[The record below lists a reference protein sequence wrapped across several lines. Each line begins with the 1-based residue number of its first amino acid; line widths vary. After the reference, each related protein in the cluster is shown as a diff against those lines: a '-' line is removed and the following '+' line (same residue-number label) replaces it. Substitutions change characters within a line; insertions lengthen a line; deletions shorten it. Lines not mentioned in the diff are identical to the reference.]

1 MKTFREEARDVPVR
15 HDVDVLVVGGGP
27 AGLAAAVAAA
37 RAGASVLLVERYGFL
52 GGTMTAVTLGSICG
66 LYGVRDGEVQR
77 VVRGIGEEIID
88 RLRTLGGAG
97 APKLW
102 LKTASLPYLPEVMKL
117 VADDMIRAAGLAL
130 RFHSLAVDVIRE
142 NGKVAGAVFESID
155 GRWAAKAA
163 VTIDCSGDG
172 QIAALAG
179 AEWQCDLDELQF
191 PTTMIR
197 FGGCDTTKVEAMDRA
212 ALHTY
217 LEAAVA
223 AGFELPR
230 TAGGIFSFNDSVVH
244 LNITRIEREGRSP
257 DPLSSEQMTR
267 AEMDGRRMAQTY
279 LEAFRRHVPGFEAAW
294 LLDTGTQIGVRE
306 SRRIIGDYVV
316 RSEDALGSAR
326 FDDAIA
332 CCTWPV
338 EEHGKGRA
346 TRWVWL
352 EDGAYYQIPYRSLL
366 PRGIDGLI
374 VAGRC
379 ISATHEAQASLR
391 VAGTC
396 FALGEAAGIAAG
408 LAARHTQGDLRAV
421 PMAELQGALAGA
433 GAYLGFEEPEI
444 HPMTMTIGAE
454 AAQ

>member
-1 MKTFREEARDVPVR
+1 MSCIRQEFREVPVR
-15 HDVDVLVVGGGP
+15 HEVDVLVVGGGP

-37 RAGASVLLVERYGFL
+37 RNGASVLLVERYGFL

-66 LYGVRDGEVQR
+66 LFGVRGGEVQLI
-77 VVRGIGEEIID
+77 VRGVGEEIVD
-88 RLRTLGGAG
+88 RLRARGGAG

-102 LKTASLPYLPEVMKL
+102 LKTASLPYLPEVLKL
-117 VADDMIRAAGLAL
+117 VADDLVREAGVTVC
-130 RFHSLAVDVIRE
+130 FHSLAVDVFCE
-142 NGKVAGAVFESID
+142 DGKVAGAVFESID

-179 AEWQCDLDELQF
+179 AEWHCDIEELQF
-191 PTTMIR
+191 PTTMLR
-197 FGGCDTTKVEAMDRA
+197 FGGCDTIKVEAMDRA
-212 ALHTY
+212 ALHGY
-217 LEAAVA
+217 LESAVA
-223 AGFELPR
+223 AGFALPR

-244 LNITRIEREGRSP
+244 LNITRIERDGRSP
-257 DPLSSEQMTR
+257 NPLSSAEMTQ
-267 AEMDGRRMAQTY
+267 AEMDGRRMGQTY
-279 LEAFRRHVPGFEAAW
+279 LDAFRGHVPGFEAAW
-294 LLDTGTQIGVRE
+294 LLDTGAQIGVRE
-306 SRRIIGDYVV
+306 SRRILGDITV

-326 FDDAIA
+326 FDDAVA
-332 CCTWPV
+332 CCAWPV

-352 EDGAYYQIPYRSLL
+352 EDGAYYQIPFRCLL
-366 PRGIDGLI
+366 PRGVDGLV

-396 FALGEAAGIAAG
+396 FALGEAAG
-408 LAARHTQGDLRAV
+408 LAASMAARGTGGDLRAV
-421 PMAELQGALAGA
+421 SMPELQNALSAA

-444 HPMTMTIGAE
+444 HSNNMKPGAG
-454 AAQ
+454 ATL